1 MFGGFWQSKLCTL
14 LAIIVIVFLGFAL
27 LRIQPQKVVVEK
39 RVKSFQDKIME
50 LEKSNVE
57 LAQLLDYFKSDA
69 YLEREAKLK
78 LNVRRPEEQVVFLHE
93 DDVSQKAASRSEAD
107 GFAGWRG
114 RFNSLVRWVKE
125 VISKSLSSR
134 NS

>member
-14 LAIIVIVFLGFAL
+14 LAIMVIVFLGLAL

-39 RVKSFQDKIME
+39 KVKNFQDKIME
-50 LEKSNVE
+50 LEKSSAE

-78 LNVRRPEEQVVFLHE
+78 LNVRRPEEQVVFLHK
-93 DDVSQKAASRSEAD
+93 DDVSQKAASSSETD
-107 GFAGWRG
+107 SFSGWRG
-114 RFNSLVRWVKE
+114 RFNNLVRWVKN
-125 VISKSLSSR
+125 IFKI
-134 NS
+134 